1 MATAHCRLPARVV
14 SVLAIAG
21 AVVAS
26 PRAAEMMNTHDRV
39 PAHPQT
45 HLVRTADAVPLSA
58 AGGKWGTVKRP
69 FRAAFNQRIPVNP
82 VIAPRS
88 QAIVAHLGRNRAA
101 YANLHDYGTPI
112 YYADRSTPRA
122 LVNCTRRWGPC
133 DLEQGRVP
141 IPAKA
146 KPNAGSDAAMVIVD
160 RNRGRVF
167 EFWRT
172 KRLSAGR
179 WRAAWGEVV
188 SVMGKGG
195 FGSTG
200 SGISRLAGVI
210 RAEEVKAGVIPH
222 ALVFSTN
229 NACRRVFK
237 APATKTDGKSE
248 RRDCIPEGARVQLSP
263 AVTLGRLSLSR
274 AERAVAVALQRY
286 GAYVIDAGAVPIAFS
301 FERPTRGLAP
311 YVQAG
316 LPWDYYR
323 MKDIPWHRLR
333 VLRRWDGA

>member
-1 MATAHCRLPARVV
+1 MAHRCGPRRRPTPSSPSASHLVVSSPASTSRERPPRRGGTTGRANVATAHCRLPARVV

-133 DLEQGRVP
+133 DLEQGRV
-141 IPAKA
+141 
-146 KPNAGSDAAMVIVD
+146 
-160 RNRGRVF
+160 
-167 EFWRT
+167 
-172 KRLSAGR
+172 
-179 WRAAWGEVV
+179 
-188 SVMGKGG
+188 
-195 FGSTG
+195 
-200 SGISRLAGVI
+200 RLAG
-210 RAEEVKAGVIPH
+210 
-222 ALVFSTN
+222 S
-229 NACRRVFK
+229 RR
-237 APATKTDGKSE
+237 T
-248 RRDCIPEGARVQLSP
+248 
-263 AVTLGRLSLSR
+263 
-274 AERAVAVALQRY
+274 
-286 GAYVIDAGAVPIAFS
+286 
-301 FERPTRGLAP
+301 
-311 YVQAG
+311 
-316 LPWDYYR
+316 
-323 MKDIPWHRLR
+323 
-333 VLRRWDGA
+333 